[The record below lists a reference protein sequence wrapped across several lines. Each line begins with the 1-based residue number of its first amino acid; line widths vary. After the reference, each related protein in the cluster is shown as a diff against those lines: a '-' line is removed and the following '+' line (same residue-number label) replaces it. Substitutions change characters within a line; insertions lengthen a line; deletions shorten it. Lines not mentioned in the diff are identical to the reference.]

1 MGYRYRSDDEL
12 KDSGVEWLGKI
23 PKDWEVRQLKR
34 VLSDRKENNEPIKT
48 SNILSLT
55 IEKGVI
61 PYSEKG
67 TGGNKAKEDLTQ
79 YKLVYPNDIVL
90 NSMNVIVGAVG
101 LSKYFECASPAY
113 YMLYKINAND
123 DIRFYNYI
131 FKSKLFQDSLKGLGN
146 GIMMKQS
153 ETSGK
158 LNTIRMRIPMEK
170 LSSVKIP
177 IAFNLDQEKI
187 ANFLDEKTSQFDSII
202 SKKEKLIERLEEAK
216 KSLISEVVT
225 GKVKVVK
232 TDDGYELIKRSSE
245 EMKDSGVEWLG
256 EIPKEWD
263 IKRLRFLG
271 KLQNGISKSS
281 DSFGYGYPFVS
292 YSNVYRN
299 IELPHI
305 VEGLVNSTE
314 EERKIYSVEE
324 GDVFFTRTSETVEEI
339 GFASTCMKTI
349 DNSTFAGF
357 LIRFRPNDKR
367 LYKGFS
373 KYYFRC
379 DLNRKYFVK
388 EMNLVTRASLSQNL
402 LNNLSVVLPKYEE
415 QVEIYNA
422 LELKVSYIN
431 LSINKLKYQIEKLKE
446 AKQSLISEAVTGKI
460 EILD

>member
-1 MGYRYRSDDEL
+1 MRYRYRSDDEL
-12 KDSGVEWLGKI
+12 KDSGVEWIGNI
-23 PKDWEVRQLKR
+23 PKDWSISRIDKEFKVRNEKVSDKEYPPLSVTKQGILPQLENVAKSDNSDNR
-34 VLSDRKENNEPIKT
+34 KKVCVGDFVINSRADRKGSCGVSSYDGSVSLICNVLT
-48 SNILSLT
+48 SRKLHPRYVHSLFRNYYFSEEFYRWGSGIVDDLWST
-55 IEKGVI
+55 NIEKM
-61 PYSEKG
+61 K
-67 TGGNKAKEDLTQ
+67 
-79 YKLVYPNDIVL
+79 
-90 NSMNVIVGAVG
+90 
-101 LSKYFECASPAY
+101 
-113 YMLYKINAND
+113 KIN
-123 DIRFYNYI
+123 
-131 FKSKLFQDSLKGLGN
+131 
-146 GIMMKQS
+146 
-153 ETSGK
+153 
-158 LNTIRMRIPMEK
+158 
-170 LSSVKIP
+170 IP
-177 IAFNLDQEKI
+177 IPSKNEDVKI